1 MLCFVQIMVISFE
14 LLEKP
19 ERLLKLSGIVAD
31 LDHEKPRVKGTIGHL
46 IKGLAT
52 ELEQIALGIH
62 LNSMS
67 ESRSTGSSGGRLS
80 IPPSVLESRSLR
92 RALRRPCNSR
102 ELPGLVDGSLH

>member
-62 LNSMS
+62 LN
-67 ESRSTGSSGGRLS
+67 ELVVDAAIVVKAGAQEVVVDVFQFLLQCWSRAACGELFEGLAIPASSL
-80 IPPSVLESRSLR
+80 
-92 RALRRPCNSR
+92 A
-102 ELPGLVDGSLH
+102 